1 MPHTSSQ
8 ASRAPRAPRAPRAL
22 LLAQL
27 SNSIGDGAFYVSS
40 ALYFTQIVGL
50 SAPQI
55 GIGLTLAWAVGSV
68 AGVWL
73 GHLAD
78 RRGPRGTAVL
88 LALATA
94 AAVGSFLLIRSFVPF
109 LVAATVYA
117 TAQSGLAASRQ
128 ALLAGLVEPAARTEV
143 LARLQSTLNAGLAVG
158 AGLGGL
164 ALHTGTRT
172 AYLSVFALDALGFL
186 FCALVLRALPP
197 VAGTPAASGGE
208 PRLVVLRDRPYALL
222 TFLNALL
229 LLRLPLL
236 SLALPLWIVQRTSA
250 PGWVV
255 SALFVL
261 NTGAVMLFQVR
272 TARSVTS
279 LAEATRAVGRSG
291 IVMLASCAVF
301 AVTAAGLGTW
311 ITVAVLAL
319 GAALQVAAEMRHS
332 AGSWQISFALAPAER
347 IGQYQGF
354 FGTGVPVAR
363 TLGPLLVTAL
373 LVTWGVPGWL
383 LLGGVFLLAGLA
395 TKPAVRWA
403 ERSRGRATTEAATT
417 EAATTRAATTE
428 VAVGGAA
435 PTELVAAAG

>member
-1 MPHTSSQ
+1 MANTVPPAPQ
-8 ASRAPRAPRAPRAL
+8 ASRAPRAL

-27 SNSIGDGAFYVSS
+27 SNAIGDGAFYVTS
-40 ALYFTQIVGL
+40 ALYFSEIVGL
-50 SAPQI
+50 SAARI

-78 RRGPRGTAVL
+78 RRGPRSTAVL

-94 AAVGSFLLIRSFVPF
+94 AAVASFLFIRSFVPF
-109 LVAATVYA
+109 LIAAAVYA
-117 TAQSGLAASRQ
+117 TAQSGLAAARQ
-128 ALLAGLVEPAARTEV
+128 ALLAGLVGPSARTEV

-164 ALHTGTRT
+164 ALHAGTRT
-172 AYLSVFALDALGFL
+172 AYLSVLALDAAGFL
-186 FCALVLRALPP
+186 ICALVLRGLPP
-197 VAGTPAASGGE
+197 VAPAPVAAAGE
-208 PRLVVLRDRPYALL
+208 PRLAVLRDRPYALL
-222 TFLNALL
+222 TLLNALM

-250 PGWVV
+250 PGWIV

-272 TARSVTS
+272 VARKVTGLS
-279 LAEATRAVGRSG
+279 EATRAVRLAGV
-291 IVMLASCAVF
+291 VMLASCAVF
-301 AVTAAGLGTW
+301 AVTAAGLGPW
-311 ITVAVLAL
+311 ATVAVLAL
-319 GAALQVAAEMRHS
+319 GAVLQVVAEMRHS
-332 AGSWQISFALAPAER
+332 AGSWQIGFALAPAGR

-354 FGTGVPVAR
+354 YGTGVPVAR

-383 LLGGVFLLAGLA
+383 LLGGIFLLTGVA

-403 ERSRGRATTEAATT
+403 ERSRAQAAD
-417 EAATTRAATTE
+417 TR
-428 VAVGGAA
+428 GAG
-435 PTELVAAAG
+435 ELVTAH